1 MGALD
6 TAFRDI
12 ASSLIGV
19 FVSDLSTLTRTPAPV
34 YDPALGEDLA
44 AAPTTY
50 SIKVAPPENYKSHEI
65 DGTAVRRTDLK
76 TYVAAKDLAVVPD
89 SQTDTLTFN
98 SVVYKIVSVKGHQS
112 GDQIAL
118 WELQLRK

>member
-6 TAFRDI
+6 TAFRDV

-19 FVSDLSTLTRTPAPV
+19 FVSNSSTLTRTLTPV
-34 YDPALGEDLA
+34 YDPALGEDLSA
-44 AAPTTY
+44 TPTTY
-50 SIKVAPPENYKSHEI
+50 SIKVAPPENYKFYEA
-65 DGTAVRRTDLK
+65 DGTAIRRTDLK
-76 TYVAAKDLAVVPD
+76 TYIAAKDLAVVPD

-98 SVVYKIVSVKGHQS
+98 SVVYKIVSVKAHQS